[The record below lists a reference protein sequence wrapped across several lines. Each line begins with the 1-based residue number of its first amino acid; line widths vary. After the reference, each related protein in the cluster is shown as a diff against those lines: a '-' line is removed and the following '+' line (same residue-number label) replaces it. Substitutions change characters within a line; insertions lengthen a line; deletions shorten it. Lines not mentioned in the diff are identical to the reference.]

1 MTRPI
6 RMRTVGAYEAKT
18 HLADL
23 LDDVQRGIAVTIT
36 RRGKAVARLVPADEK
51 SAGSQDAID
60 RWLTLRQRVRPLG
73 MAMTQAVDLG
83 RKR

>member
-1 MTRPI
+1 
-6 RMRTVGAYEAKT
+6 MRTVGAYEAKT

-51 SAGSQDAID
+51 GKGSQDAID
-60 RWLTLRQRVRPLG
+60 HWLTIRNRVRPLG
-73 MAMTQAVDLG
+73 MTMRQAVSLG